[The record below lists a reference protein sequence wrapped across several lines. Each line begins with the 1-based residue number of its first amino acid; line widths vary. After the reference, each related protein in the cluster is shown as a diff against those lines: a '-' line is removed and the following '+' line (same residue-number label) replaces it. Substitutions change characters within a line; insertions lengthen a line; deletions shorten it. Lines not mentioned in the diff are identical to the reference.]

1 MDFSLNEIQQD
12 IANLAGQILRRAS
25 TPERLDTLEAGGQRL
40 DRQLW
45 AELVDAGLAAVAIPE
60 ARGGAGLGFFETCL
74 VLEQVGRT
82 VAAVPLAGHGVG
94 LMALHHAGADAAL
107 DCLLAGHG
115 WLAASARTDAGNKLR
130 AEGGQLWGELGA
142 VPFAEGSQCL
152 LLPAR
157 RDGAWQL
164 FLLDTAQPGVRFE
177 AQLTTAL
184 EPRARVYFDAVAAT
198 ALGDGELVEW
208 LRERI
213 IAATCAVQTGV
224 LGEMIAMSTRYVSE
238 REQFGAKI
246 GSFQAVSHRMADTY
260 IDLMNLRLLAQ
271 SAAAML
277 DRQPLATLEVL
288 AAQSWCAEA
297 GHRVSASCQH
307 VHGGM
312 GHDRDY
318 PLWRYAVWSRHNEL
332 VHGGVSENYA
342 AIGAAIAGAPA
353 AAAL

>member
-25 TPERLDTLEAGGQRL
+25 TPERLETLEAGGQRL

-45 AELVDAGLAAVAIPE
+45 AELVEAGLAAVAVPE
-60 ARGGAGLGFFETCL
+60 TRGGAGLGFFESCL

-82 VAAVPLAGHGVG
+82 VAAVPLPGHCVG

-107 DCLLAGHG
+107 DELLAGEG
-115 WLAASARTDAGNKLR
+115 WLAANARTDAGNSLR
-130 AEGGQLWGELGA
+130 AQDGRLSGA
-142 VPFAEGSQCL
+142 LSAVAFAEGARRL

-157 RDGAWQL
+157 HDGAWQL
-164 FLLDTAQPGVRFE
+164 YLLDPSQPGVRLE
-177 AQLTTAL
+177 AQLTTAF
-184 EPRARVYFDAVAAT
+184 EPRARVQLDGVAAT
-198 ALGDGELVEW
+198 AVGDAQLTQW
-208 LRERI
+208 LRERL
-213 IAATCAVQTGV
+213 IAATCAVQIGV
-224 LGEMIAMSTRYVSE
+224 LEEMIGMSTRYVSE

-246 GSFQAVSHRMADTY
+246 GSFQSVSHRMADTW
-260 IDLMNLRLLAQ
+260 IDLMNLRLLGH

-297 GHRVSASCQH
+297 GHRVAASCQH

-312 GHDRDY
+312 GHDRSY
-318 PLWRYAVWSRHNEL
+318 PLWRYAVWARHNEL
-332 VHGGVSENYA
+332 VHGGVSETYA
-342 AIGAAIAGAPA
+342 AIGAAIAREPA